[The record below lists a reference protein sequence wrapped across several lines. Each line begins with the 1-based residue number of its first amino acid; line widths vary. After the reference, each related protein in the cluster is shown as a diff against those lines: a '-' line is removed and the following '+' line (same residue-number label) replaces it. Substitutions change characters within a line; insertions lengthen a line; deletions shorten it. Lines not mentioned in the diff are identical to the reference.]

1 MAITIIIKDD
11 SGKQVEISVE
21 LESDQNWEEVFHQ
34 VGCQVAKEIA
44 TRWLKAVEKR
54 PPKERDCPASD

>member
-21 LESDQNWEEVFHQ
+21 LENDQNWEEVCYQ
-34 VGCQVAKEIA
+34 LGCQVAKEIA
-44 TRWLKAVEKR
+44 TRWLKAMEER
-54 PPKERDCPASD
+54 PSRENDHTASD